1 MTTWSGHRGCPKG
14 LRQRSPKRRLPPLGR
29 RWQAAAWDDS
39 GVSWGG
45 SPPGRRA
52 NGLRIV
58 ARGCRGIRRDRVVVA
73 SASCPSN
80 SWIVRTATPAARRC
94 VAKQW
99 RSVWIPWPGVIPAVR
114 CAG

>member
-1 MTTWSGHRGCPKG
+1 M
-14 LRQRSPKRRLPPLGR
+14 
-29 RWQAAAWDDS
+29 
-39 GVSWGG
+39 
-45 SPPGRRA
+45 
-52 NGLRIV
+52 
-58 ARGCRGIRRDRVVVA
+58 VVA
-73 SASCPSN
+73 SASCPSH